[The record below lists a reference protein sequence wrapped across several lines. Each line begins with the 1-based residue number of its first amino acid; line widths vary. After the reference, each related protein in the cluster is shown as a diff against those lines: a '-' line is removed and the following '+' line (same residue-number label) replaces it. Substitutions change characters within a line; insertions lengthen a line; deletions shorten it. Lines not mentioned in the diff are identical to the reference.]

1 MENDSIVLVTTAIFI
16 GFVHTILGPD
26 HYLPFVAMSKAR
38 NWKLRN
44 TLAITALCGA
54 GHVAASV
61 VLGLAG
67 LALGSLF
74 IRVESIRI
82 QERIWPLGC

>member
-1 MENDSIVLVTTAIFI
+1 MANDSIALVTTAIFI

-38 NWKLRN
+38 NWSIRY
-44 TLAITALCGA
+44 TLAITAVCGA

-67 LALGSLF
+67 LALGILF
-74 IRVESIRI
+74 MQAESI
-82 QERIWPLGC
+82 QKLKTTA